1 MHSDAHICRCSDAA
15 VYTLLLPS
23 LIPPP
28 HGGTV
33 AHTGNQSCF
42 YSQRQTSVRAMVH
55 AWFSLYREEARG
67 SSVASLI
74 SLVCMPC
81 VEGPRPVPSLVGNPR
96 EQPPASHSLAKAA
109 EPQEGPHHS
118 RSACQSSDV
127 SANRCK
133 YSYELAWAPQGTDTG
148 ASARARNS

>member
-23 LIPPP
+23 LTPPP
-28 HGGTV
+28 MEVQWLTRGIKAASTHKGRL
-33 AHTGNQSCF
+33 QSEPWCMPGSA
-42 YSQRQTSVRAMVH
+42 YI
-55 AWFSLYREEARG
+55 EESRG

-74 SLVCMPC
+74 SLVRMPC
-81 VEGPRPVPSLVGNPR
+81 VEGPRPVPGLVGNPR
-96 EQPPASHSLAKAA
+96 EQPPASHSLVKAA

-148 ASARARNS
+148 ASARAQSS